1 MRAAPWRWILVVLT
15 VLVAGCSPQN
25 ALNADNLLR
34 GARAETHVLSHG
46 ALCPRLPTLEAI
58 DLYASNAIPDT
69 SAVGRMVKTWDL
81 SGLLDIVRAQDGRWI
96 VLPSDGLK
104 KLKGVHFRKGPSGEN
119 DALCFGRLWIE
130 RTIDFQENKALGVED
145 AVSARFEASLKDAEM
160 LRYFKGLL
168 VEPFDPNTFTLSTGT
183 AYAETLSPSFGL
195 EMSLRPT
202 QTGWYL
208 ARGTSGLGGTP

>member
-1 MRAAPWRWILVVLT
+1 MWAVPWSWKLLVLT
-15 VLVAGCSPQN
+15 FLVMGCSPRN
-25 ALNADNLLR
+25 SLNAENLLR
-34 GARAETHVLSHG
+34 GARAETHILSHG
-46 ALCPRLPTLEAI
+46 AFCARLPTLDAI
-58 DLYASNAIPDT
+58 DLYARNAIPDT
-69 SAVGRMVKTWDL
+69 SAVGRTVKTWDL

-96 VLPSDGLK
+96 VLPSEGLK
-104 KLKGVHFRKGPSGEN
+104 KLKGIHFRKGPSGEN

-130 RTIDFQENKALGVED
+130 RTIDFKENKALGIEE

-183 AYAETLSPSFGL
+183 AYAETLSPRFSL
-195 EMSLRPT
+195 EMSFRPT

-208 ARGTSGLGGTP
+208 AKGTSGLGGTP